1 LRPGSDPDHPVP
13 SAAGVLPAPV
23 SPPFPTIT
31 PHGRRSSYHPH
42 PGRRTDALGSKKRAD
57 GSKEG
62 GTAGPLTLL
71 YTRQAPL
78 GLRKRTQRAGPFR
91 RGVIEPVRLVIWSM
105 YPAAPDLNPAVN
117 PTRTSA
123 TALRRRPGGGGR
135 CSSFCEKSR
144 ARRRNDRRART
155 RRSGQTAF
163 RSTPSIS
170 LTRRPSRC
178 PR

>member
-91 RGVIEPVRLVIWSM
+91 RGVIEPVRLVIWSI

-123 TALRRRPGGGGR
+123 TALRRRPAEVDAVVP
-135 CSSFCEKSR
+135 S
-144 ARRRNDRRART
+144 ARRAALEGGTTAGREREDPVRPPF
-155 RRSGQTAF
+155 GQPPA
-163 RSTPSIS
+163 SP
-170 LTRRPSRC
+170 
-178 PR
+178 